1 MKTLF
6 MIIHSPFE
14 RKEVDTLLSII
25 KSGDGIIFTKN
36 GVFINNY
43 KEFDTTKLEGVKI
56 YGLKEDLDARG
67 IKDWKYAAVDY
78 DGFADLIIEYGKV
91 IS

>member
-14 RKEVDTLLSII
+14 RKEVDTLLHVI
-25 KSGDGIIFTKN
+25 KPGDGIIFTKN
-36 GVFINNY
+36 GVFVNNY
-43 KEFDTTKLEGVKI
+43 KEFDSTKPEGVKI
-56 YGLKEDLDARG
+56 FGLKEDLDARG
-67 IKDWKYAAVDY
+67 IKDWKYDAVNY
-78 DGFADLIIEYGKV
+78 DGFADLIIEYDKV

>member
-14 RKEVDTLLSII
+14 RKEVDTLLNII
-25 KSGDGIIFTKN
+25 KPGDGIIFTKN
-36 GVFINNY
+36 GVFVNNY
-43 KEFDTTKLEGVKI
+43 KEFDTTKPEGTKI
-56 YGLKEDLDARG
+56 YGLKEDLAARG
-67 IKDWKYAAVDY
+67 INDWKYEVVDY
-78 DGFADLIIEYGKV
+78 DGFADLILEYDKV

>member
-14 RKEVDTLLSII
+14 RKEVDTLLNII
-25 KSGDGIIFTKN
+25 KPGDGIIFTKN
-36 GVFINNY
+36 GVFVNNY
-43 KEFDTTKLEGVKI
+43 KEFESSKPEGVEI

-67 IKDWKYAAVDY
+67 ILDWKLKIVDY
-78 DGFADLIIEYGKV
+78 DGFADLILEYDKV